1 MLNKFLF
8 TAAALGATALSLV
21 IPAMAQAPSTQL
33 DAANYAGYWLLIQ
46 TYTTAPSH
54 TLEPTASEP
63 EGAVDLA
70 HQQRVLDSL
79 GLTRETMDQAP
90 LATKLELIRKNNF
103 SFVEAEATG
112 SLSIPMPSHHACETA
127 GKQAIDKLTVPSFM
141 TTAQYICLPGH

>member
-1 MLNKFLF
+1 
-8 TAAALGATALSLV
+8 
-21 IPAMAQAPSTQL
+21 MAQAPSTQL

-79 GLTRETMDQAP
+79 SLTRRPWIKRP
-90 LATKLELIRKNNF
+90 LR
-103 SFVEAEATG
+103 
-112 SLSIPMPSHHACETA
+112 
-127 GKQAIDKLTVPSFM
+127 
-141 TTAQYICLPGH
+141 

>member
-8 TAAALGATALSLV
+8 TAAALGTTALSTV
-21 IPAMAQAPSTQL
+21 IPAMAQAPSPQVNG
-33 DAANYAGYWLLIQ
+33 ANYAGYWLLIQ

-112 SLSIPMPSHHACETA
+112 SISIPMPSHHACEAA

-141 TTAQYICLPGH
+141 TTAQYICLPGR

>member
-1 MLNKFLF
+1 MLNKFFF
-8 TAAALGATALSLV
+8 TAAALGASALSLV
-21 IPAMAQAPSTQL
+21 IPAMAQAPSTQF

-79 GLTRETMDQAP
+79 GLTRQTMDQAP

-112 SLSIPMPSHHACETA
+112 SISIPMPSHHACEAA

-141 TTAQYICLPGH
+141 TTAQYICLPGR

>member
-63 EGAVDLA
+63 EGLSTLLISNAFLILWALHD
-70 HQQRVLDSL
+70 RPWIK
-79 GLTRETMDQAP
+79 RP
-90 LATKLELIRKNNF
+90 LRRSWN
-103 SFVEAEATG
+103 
-112 SLSIPMPSHHACETA
+112 
-127 GKQAIDKLTVPSFM
+127 
-141 TTAQYICLPGH
+141 